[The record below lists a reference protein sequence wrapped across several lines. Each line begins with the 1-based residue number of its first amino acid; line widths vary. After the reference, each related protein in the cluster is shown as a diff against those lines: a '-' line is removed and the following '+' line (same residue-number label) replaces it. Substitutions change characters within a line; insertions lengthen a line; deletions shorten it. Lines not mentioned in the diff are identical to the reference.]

1 MEKLTQKLLEQPRL
15 KTVDGKYVTGAM
27 LLALA
32 LEYVDAINS
41 NDTPTVN
48 SCFRRVIQAE
58 AHKFTDAVIEEAS
71 RDCRQA
77 ADEALMPIEEDDLDE
92 AFARVLEGGLAKI
105 ALRLYETAPVEDVLD
120 AQLSF
125 EARVS
130 DVQRD
135 LRRRNHALS
144 KKNSYEAGRSLFSAH
159 SLPRVSTFEDI
170 RGSLRTDLLASL
182 GKVVAGFQKEARGP
196 AQGEAFIELVRV
208 NVIEEYEALLQA
220 VQT

>member
-1 MEKLTQKLLEQPRL
+1 MHTLDYDLHVKQEFKTRMEKLTQKLLEQPRL
-15 KTVDGKYVTGAM
+15 KTVDGKFVTGSM

-41 NDTPTVN
+41 NDTPTIN

-58 AHKFTDAVIEEAS
+58 AHKFTDAIFEEAS
-71 RDCRQA
+71 RACRQA
-77 ADEALMPIEEDDLDE
+77 ADEALMPLEEDELDE
-92 AFARVLEGGLAKI
+92 AFARVLESGLSKI

-125 EARVS
+125 ESRVA

-135 LRRRNHALS
+135 LRRRNNAIS
-144 KKNSYEAGRSLFSAH
+144 KKNSYEAGRSLASAH

-170 RGSLRTDLLASL
+170 RASLRADLLASL
-182 GKVVAGFQKEARGP
+182 GKVVAGF
-196 AQGEAFIELVRV
+196 
-208 NVIEEYEALLQA
+208 
-220 VQT
+220 